1 MTTLRLQVDQIC
13 SLLIDSRYF
22 WFLAVLVIASDAFL
36 TGLIVRFVPYTEID
50 WETYMIQVET
60 YLKGQRNYSQIS
72 GPTGPLV
79 YPAGHVYIHQLLHSV
94 SESGKNIKLVQY
106 IYSGLYLISLVLSCA
121 IYRQAGASNWVVLL
135 LPLSKRLHSI
145 YVLRLFND
153 CWSVVAMQAAVLA
166 YQSGNDDIG
175 TMFFSA
181 ALSVKMSIIL
191 YLPGL
196 LVIFFK
202 RRGFIYT
209 IRKLAFIFAT
219 QVLFAFPFIRN
230 NWREYVQGAFDL
242 SRMFLYKWT
251 VNWRMVSE
259 EIFLSPQWRKALLL
273 GHVCTLIA
281 FGWNRWCKQDGGVPQ
296 VILRGLRRPALP
308 ASLNPVT
315 AESIAT
321 ILFTSNL
328 IGILFARSLHYQFYC
343 WYAQQLPFLA
353 WKTRYPVVVKLAL
366 LVGVEYAWNVFPST
380 NASSITLLVSNALLL
395 AGLYVSE

>member
-1 MTTLRLQVDQIC
+1 MTTLRLQVDRIH
-13 SLLIDSRYF
+13 SLLFDNRYF
-22 WFLAVLVIASDAFL
+22 WILAVLVVASDAFL

-60 YLKGQRNYSQIS
+60 YMKGQRDYSQIS

-79 YPAGHVYIHQLLHSV
+79 YPAGHVYIHQFLHSICD
-94 SESGKNIKLVQY
+94 SGKNVKLAQY
-106 IYSGLYLISLVLSCA
+106 IYSGLYLLSLVLSCA
-121 IYRQAGASNWVVLL
+121 IYSQARVSNWVVLL

-166 YQSGNDDIG
+166 YQLGNDDIG
-175 TMFFSA
+175 TLFFSV

-191 YLPGL
+191 YFPGL
-196 LVIFFK
+196 LVILFK
-202 RRGFIYT
+202 RRGFLYT
-209 IRKLAFIFAT
+209 IRNIFVIFAT
-219 QVLFAFPFIRN
+219 QVLIAFPFIRD
-230 NWREYVQGAFDL
+230 NWREYAQGAFDL
-242 SRMFLYKWT
+242 SRVFLYKWT

-259 EIFLSPQWRKALLL
+259 ETFLSPQWRKALLL

-296 VILRGLRRPALP
+296 VLLRGLRRPTLP
-308 ASLNPVT
+308 ASLIPVT

-343 WYAQQLPFLA
+343 WYAQQLSFLA
-353 WKTRYPVVVKLAL
+353 WKTRYPLIVKCIFFQIS
-366 LVGVEYAWNVFPST
+366 WCTS
-380 NASSITLLVSNALLL
+380 
-395 AGLYVSE
+395 